1 MGRIEHGVTVEAE
14 RESEEPFDAGIEFDS
29 RRELVGF
36 LAILVVVMAFAAATS
51 VVLLPA

>member
-14 RESEEPFDAGIEFDS
+14 REPEEPFDAGFGFDS
-29 RRELVGF
+29 WRELAGF
-36 LAILVVVMAFAAATS
+36 LAVLVLVMAFAAATS